1 MFSIQQEP
9 FSPCAAALIAAL
21 DHWQNALY
29 PPESQHCTDL
39 TALADDELILLM
51 ARDTQGRA
59 VGCLSLMIQPNGF
72 GELKR
77 LFVAPEMRG
86 QGVAEQLMADIETQA
101 RDVGLQQLRLETGL
115 HHHAALRFYQRLG
128 YQRCAA
134 FAPYGDDPLGVYLS
148 KTL

>member
-9 FSPCAAALIAAL
+9 FSPCAAQLIAAL
-21 DHWQNALY
+21 DDWQNALY

-51 ARDTQGRA
+51 ARNKRGHA
-59 VGCLSLMIQPNGF
+59 VGCVSLMIQPKGF

-86 QGVAEQLMADIETQA
+86 QGVAEQLMVEIEMQA
-101 RDVGLQQLRLETGL
+101 RNNGLQHIRLETGL

-128 YQRCAA
+128 YQHCEA
-134 FAPYGDDPLGVYLS
+134 FPPYGDDPFGVYLS